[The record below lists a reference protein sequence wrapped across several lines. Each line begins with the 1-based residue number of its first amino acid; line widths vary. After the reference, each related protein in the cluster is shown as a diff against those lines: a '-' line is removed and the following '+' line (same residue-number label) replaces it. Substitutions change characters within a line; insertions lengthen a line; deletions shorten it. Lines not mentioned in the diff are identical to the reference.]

1 MTSQAATNAA
11 GVPVQL
17 VEALAA
23 TPGADDWQCAVRR
36 EDEAQLY
43 LIGTH
48 IEALRQVNSTRTQAV
63 LYSDHPPASGSGEDA
78 SLGRGSTAVT
88 LSGGDLADPA
98 RLAARLADGVAMA
111 RLIDNPP
118 FALPTMPAN
127 GFPETLINDDG
138 LARDLPGTL
147 EAIRAELEQAVA
159 AQPDVRLSSA
169 ELYATHSSTAFRNS
183 RGLSGAYEGTHVS
196 LDLALLA
203 RSGDQEA
210 EFHAMISRRR
220 PADLQLAPTI
230 AAYATYARDILRAT
244 PPTTHSGPV
253 ILSGDALGQASAPAF
268 GGGLAGFFAPVAFQT
283 SGQAAF
289 QKLARCASGEFITGE
304 EPRGDRLTVRA
315 DALRPWGNNTAPF
328 DKDGVPATS
337 IPLIEDGVLQRYWTD
352 MRSAAWLGESAPTGD
367 FAGIALAPGTWRLE
381 DLRSVEDGPV
391 YEIVSF
397 SLMLPDP
404 ITGDFVAE
412 IRLGYRHDASGVHPI
427 KGGSLSGNVFTA
439 FQDARLSAA
448 IFSDGAYY
456 GPMSIRFG
464 ALSIAGE

>member
-11 GVPVQL
+11 EVPAQL
-17 VEALAA
+17 IEALRA
-23 TPGADDWQCAVRR
+23 TPGADDWQCTLRR
-36 EDEAQLY
+36 DDEAQMY
-43 LIGTH
+43 LIGTQ
-48 IEALRQVNSTRTQAV
+48 IEAVRHVNSAQAQVV
-63 LYSDHPPASGSGEDA
+63 LYSDHPPASGEDA
-78 SLGRGSTAVT
+78 SPARGSTAVT
-88 LSGGDLADPA
+88 LSGGELADLA

-118 FALPTMPAN
+118 FALPTMPAG
-127 GFPETLINDDG
+127 GFPETHINDDD
-138 LARDLPGTL
+138 LARDLPGAL

-159 AQPDVRLSSA
+159 AQPNVRLSSA
-169 ELYATHSSTAFRNS
+169 ELYATQSSTAFRNS
-183 RGLSGAYEGTHVS
+183 RGLSGAYEGTHAF

-220 PADLQLAPTI
+220 LADLQIAPTI
-230 AAYATYARDILRAT
+230 AAYAAYARDVLRAA
-244 PPTTHSGPV
+244 PPATHSGPV
-253 ILSGDALGQASAPAF
+253 ILSGDALGSMAAPAL
-268 GGGLAGFFAPVAFQT
+268 GGFPGFFAPVAFQT

-289 QKLARCASGEFITGE
+289 QKLARCAPGEFLSGE
-304 EPRGDRLTVRA
+304 EPRGDRITVYA
-315 DALRPWGNNTAPF
+315 DALRPWGNHSAPF
-328 DKDGVPATS
+328 DKDGVPATRT
-337 IPLIEDGVLQRYWTD
+337 PLVEDGVLRRYWTD
-352 MRSAAWLGESAPTGD
+352 MRAAAWLGESAPTGE
-367 FAGIALAPGTWRLE
+367 FAGLSIAPGAWRLE
-381 DLRSVEDGPV
+381 DLRSVADGPV

-404 ITGDFVAE
+404 LTGDFVAE

-427 KGGSLSGNVFTA
+427 KGGSLSGNVLTA

-448 IFSDGAYY
+448 IFNDGAYH